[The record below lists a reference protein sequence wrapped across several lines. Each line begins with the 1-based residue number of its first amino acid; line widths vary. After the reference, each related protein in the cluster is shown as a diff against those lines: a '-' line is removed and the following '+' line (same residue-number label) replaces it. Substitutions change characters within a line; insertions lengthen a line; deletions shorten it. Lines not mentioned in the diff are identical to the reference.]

1 VTTTK
6 VRRPCANCPW
16 RVDAPRGYWDPQHFV
31 AMPNK
36 HPQKHKTLRDC
47 EHQLLIQR
55 PSHAQA
61 QNGEIWTCTCSKRF
75 EHICDEAEGCRWDLM
90 P

>member
-1 VTTTK
+1 MSKKVPAKGSLVFHGKVT
-6 VRRPCANCPW
+6 
-16 RVDAPRGYWDPQHFV
+16 
-31 AMPNK
+31 MPNK

-75 EHICDEAEGCRWDLM
+75 EHVCDEAEGCRWDLM